1 MRALAALGLTI
12 GVLVGA
18 WVYVSGLVG
27 LLPWPVVIIW
37 AGFFAAGGKVGGFLK
52 MGAASLSGVLWAWLA
67 ITVAG
72 LFGGA
77 AFALPVMVAIAAF
90 IMCVQAG
97 WSPLSFIPGTFMG
110 AACLFGVTLHFGGEV
125 IQVWPTVISIVIGL
139 VLGFISEWS
148 AGLISGAGKPESADA
163 TANA

>member
-18 WVYVSGLVG
+18 WVYVSGLVD
-27 LLPWPVVIIW
+27 LPPWVTVIIW
-37 AGFFAAGGKVGGFLK
+37 AGFFAAGGKFGGVLK

-67 ITVAG
+67 VTIAG

-110 AACLFGVTLHFGGEV
+110 AACLFGTSIDVKS
-125 IQVWPTVISIVIGL
+125 TVICIVIGL

-148 AGLISGAGKPESADA
+148 AGLISGAGKSESADA
-163 TANA
+163 SANA